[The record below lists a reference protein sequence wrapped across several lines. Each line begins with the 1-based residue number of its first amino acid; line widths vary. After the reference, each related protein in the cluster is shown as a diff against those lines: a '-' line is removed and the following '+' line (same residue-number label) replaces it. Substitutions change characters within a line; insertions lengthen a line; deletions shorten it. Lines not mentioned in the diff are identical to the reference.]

1 MIVHVLRK
9 YSFLLLALAFQVSL
23 IAQNQSKADSLEQIF
38 LGIPNPET
46 ELGLLK
52 QLCVE
57 QMDTEKKL
65 KYSQELIDLAKANDS
80 IHYLFGGY
88 QELGNAYLNKAE
100 LSSALENYV
109 LAAEYADQKER
120 HRGLALNY
128 QSIGNVYVGRKDFRK
143 SIQLFEKSIAV
154 IEEIENLE
162 NKDSIRLA
170 QSTENL
176 GYAYIQIKQPD
187 SALIHL
193 ERSGAFFEALKE
205 KQGIAYN
212 LGNKG
217 MAFAEKGEA
226 EKAISYL
233 DEALPMLEELDDYYG
248 ISEVLKD
255 MSQIYMDLEDYE
267 QAKVY
272 ALGSLGIAKD
282 HDFKEVISSANLN
295 LSKMYEI
302 TGDSAASYR
311 HFKEYVTYRDS
322 VMDVTSFEK
331 MADMRTDFEVS
342 QKQLEVD
349 LLNNQKRTQRIIMY
363 SLGFFLLLSFI
374 YYRRLSKEKSR
385 SDLLLL
391 NILPSRTAKELK
403 EKGKVEAR
411 KFKAVTVMF
420 TDFQAFT
427 RHSQNLSPE
436 KLVKSVD
443 HFFSAFD
450 KIIEK
455 YGLEKIKTI
464 GDAYMCT
471 GGLISK
477 GPMQPIKVIH
487 AAFEILD
494 FVRKESESD
503 SDDIAHFDVRI
514 GINTGPV
521 VAGVVG
527 TKKFAYDIW
536 GDTVNVAARM
546 ETNSQAGMINISENT
561 YQLVKDQFEC
571 EYRGKIDVK
580 NKGMMKMYFVL
591 RSQKI
596 LNNKVTQAAR
606 MEEISSAPRKP

>member
-1 MIVHVLRK
+1 MTSNLIRICCL
-9 YSFLLLALAFQVSL
+9 SLLLIGFKGTL

-38 LGIPNPET
+38 IRLANPET

-52 QLCVE
+52 QLCIE
-57 QMDTEKKL
+57 QMDSEKKMM
-65 KYSQELIDLAKANDS
+65 YSQKLIDLAKENDS
-80 IHYLFGGY
+80 LHYLFGGY
-88 QELGNAYLNKAE
+88 QEMGNAYLNKGE
-100 LSSALENYV
+100 LTSAIENYV
-109 LAAEYADQKER
+109 LAAEYADQKGSQR
-120 HRGLALNY
+120 YLALNY
-128 QSIGNVYVGRKDFRK
+128 QSIGNVYASRKDFRK
-143 SIQLFEKSIAV
+143 SIELYEKSISIV
-154 IEEIENLE
+154 KEIEDFE
-162 NKDSIRLA
+162 YKDSLRLA
-170 QSTENL
+170 ESIENL
-176 GYAYIQIKQPD
+176 GYAYVKVSKSD
-187 SALIHL
+187 SALMYL
-193 ERSGAFFEALKE
+193 DKSGTFFKALNDPYR
-205 KQGIAYN
+205 IAYN
-212 LGNKG
+212 LANKG
-217 MAFAEKGEA
+217 LAFAGKGET

-233 DEALPMLEELDDYYG
+233 DEAVQILEELDDYYG

-255 MSQIYMDLEDYE
+255 MSQVYLDLEEYE
-267 QAKVY
+267 RARVY
-272 ALGSLGIAKD
+272 ALGSLNIAED
-282 HDFKEVISSANLN
+282 QDLKEVISSDNLI
-295 LSKMYEI
+295 LSKIYEK
-302 TGDSAASYR
+302 TGDSVASYR
-311 HFKEYVTYRDS
+311 HYKEYIAYRDS
-322 VMDVTSFEK
+322 VMDIPSVER
-331 MADMRTDFEVS
+331 MADIRTEFEVS

-391 NILPSRTAKELK
+391 NILPSRTARELK

-427 RHSQNLSPE
+427 KHSQNLSPE

-494 FVRKESESD
+494 FMKKERESD
-503 SDDIAHFDVRI
+503 NDDIAHFDVRI

-561 YQLVKDQFEC
+561 YQLVKDHFEC
-571 EYRGKIDVK
+571 EYRGEIDVK

-591 RSQKI
+591 RSQGI
-596 LNNKVTQAAR
+596 MNNVETEAAE
-606 MEEISSAPRKP
+606 MKEISSAPHKP

>member
-1 MIVHVLRK
+1 
-9 YSFLLLALAFQVSL
+9 
-23 IAQNQSKADSLEQIF
+23 
-38 LGIPNPET
+38 
-46 ELGLLK
+46 
-52 QLCVE
+52 
-57 QMDTEKKL
+57 
-65 KYSQELIDLAKANDS
+65 
-80 IHYLFGGY
+80 
-88 QELGNAYLNKAE
+88 
-100 LSSALENYV
+100 
-109 LAAEYADQKER
+109 
-120 HRGLALNY
+120 
-128 QSIGNVYVGRKDFRK
+128 
-143 SIQLFEKSIAV
+143 
-154 IEEIENLE
+154 
-162 NKDSIRLA
+162 
-170 QSTENL
+170 
-176 GYAYIQIKQPD
+176 
-187 SALIHL
+187 
-193 ERSGAFFEALKE
+193 
-205 KQGIAYN
+205 
-212 LGNKG
+212 
-217 MAFAEKGEA
+217 
-226 EKAISYL
+226 
-233 DEALPMLEELDDYYG
+233 
-248 ISEVLKD
+248 
-255 MSQIYMDLEDYE
+255 
-267 QAKVY
+267 
-272 ALGSLGIAKD
+272 
-282 HDFKEVISSANLN
+282 VISSANLN
-295 LSKMYEI
+295 LSKIYEI
-302 TGDSAASYR
+302 TGDSVASYR
-311 HFKEYVTYRDS
+311 HFKEYIAYRDS
-322 VMDVTSFEK
+322 VMDIPTVEK

-374 YYRRLSKEKSR
+374 YYRRLSKEKGR

-494 FVRKESESD
+494 FMKKERELD
-503 SDDIAHFDVRI
+503 NDDIAHFDVRI

-561 YQLVKDQFEC
+561 YQLVKDRFEC
-571 EYRGKIDVK
+571 EYRGEIDVK

-591 RSQKI
+591 RPQAI
-596 LNNKVTQAAR
+596 LNNKETEAAE
-606 MEEISSAPRKP
+606 MEEISSAPHTP

>member
-1 MIVHVLRK
+1 MVVNVFRK
-9 YSFLLLALAFQVSL
+9 YGFILLLLTLQVSL
-23 IAQNQSKADSLEQIF
+23 VAQNQSKADSLEQIF
-38 LGIPNPET
+38 LRLANPENQ
-46 ELGLLK
+46 LGMLK
-52 QLCVE
+52 QLCIE
-57 QMDTEKKL
+57 QMDSEKKMM
-65 KYSQELIDLAKANDS
+65 YSQKLIGLAKENDS
-80 IHYLFGGY
+80 LHYLFSGY
-88 QELGNAYLNKAE
+88 QEMGNAHLNKGE
-100 LSSALENYV
+100 LTLAIQNYV
-109 LAAEYADQKER
+109 LAAEYSGQEESQRD
-120 HRGLALNY
+120 LALNY
-128 QSIGNVYVGRKDFRK
+128 QSIGNVYVSRKDFRK
-143 SIQLFEKSIAV
+143 SILLYKKSISIV
-154 IEEIENLE
+154 EKIESFGQ
-162 NKDSIRLA
+162 KDSLRLA
-170 QSTENL
+170 QAIENL
-176 GYAYIQIKQPD
+176 GYAYVKIQQPD
-187 SALIHL
+187 SALMYL
-193 ERSGAFFEALKE
+193 ERSGEFFKALKDTY
-205 KQGIAYN
+205 GIAYN
-212 LGNKG
+212 LANKG
-217 MAFAEKGEA
+217 LAFYEKGES

-233 DEALPMLEELDDYYG
+233 DEALPMLEELDDFYG

-255 MSQIYMDLEDYE
+255 MSQIYIDLEDYE
-267 QAKVY
+267 QARVY
-272 ALGSLGIAKD
+272 ALGSLSIAKD
-282 HDFKEVISSANLN
+282 HDFKDVISSANLH
-295 LSKMYEI
+295 LSTIYEI

-311 HFKEYVTYRDS
+311 HFKEYITYRDS
-322 VMDVTSFEK
+322 VMDVNSVEK
-331 MADMRTDFEVS
+331 MADMRTDFEIS

-374 YYRRLSKEKSR
+374 YYRRLSKEKNR

-391 NILPSRTAKELK
+391 NILPSKTARELK

-427 RHSQNLSPE
+427 RHSQDLSPE

-443 HFFSAFD
+443 YFFSAFD

-477 GPMQPIKVIH
+477 GPMQPVKVIN

-494 FVRKESESD
+494 FVKKESESD
-503 SDDIAHFDVRI
+503 NDDIAHFDVRI

-561 YQLVKDQFEC
+561 YQLVKDQYEC
-571 EYRGKIDVK
+571 EYRGEIDVK

-606 MEEISSAPRKP
+606 MEEISSAPRTP

>member
-1 MIVHVLRK
+1 M
-9 YSFLLLALAFQVSL
+9 ALAFQVSL
-23 IAQNQSKADSLEQIF
+23 VAQNQSKADSLEQIF
-38 LGIPNPET
+38 LDVPNPET
-46 ELGLLK
+46 ELSLLK
-52 QLCVE
+52 QLCIE
-57 QMDTEKKL
+57 QMDSEKKL
-65 KYSQELIDLAKANDS
+65 TYSLELIHLAKANDS
-80 IHYLFGGY
+80 LHYLFGGY
-88 QELGNAYLNKAE
+88 QELGNAYLNKGE
-100 LSSALENYV
+100 LSTALENYV
-109 LAAEYADQKER
+109 LAAEYADQKESQR
-120 HRGLALNY
+120 DLALNY
-128 QSIGNVYVGRKDFRK
+128 QSIGNVYASKKDFRK
-143 SIQLFEKSIAV
+143 AIELYEKSISV
-154 IEEIENLE
+154 VENIKDFE
-162 NKDSIRLA
+162 HKDSLRFA
-170 QSTENL
+170 QSLENL
-176 GYAYIQIKQPD
+176 GFSYVKIQQPD
-187 SALIHL
+187 SALLYL
-193 ERSGAFFEALKE
+193 ERSGAFFEALKNS
-205 KQGIAYN
+205 QGIAYN

-217 MAFAEKGEA
+217 LAYVEMGEPK
-226 EKAISYL
+226 KAIAY
-233 DEALPMLEELDDYYG
+233 LEEGIQILQELEDYYG
-248 ISEVLKD
+248 ISALLKD
-255 MSQIYMDLEDYE
+255 MSQLYMDLGDYE
-267 QAKVY
+267 QAAVY
-272 ALGSLGIAKD
+272 ARRSLGMARD
-282 HDFKEVISSANLN
+282 QGLKEVISDANLS
-295 LSKMYEI
+295 LSKIYEM
-302 TGDSAASYR
+302 TGDSAASYKY
-311 HFKEYVTYRDS
+311 FKEYINYRDS
-322 VMDVTSFEK
+322 ILDVTSVEK

-450 KIIEK
+450 RIIEK

-494 FVRKESESD
+494 FMKKESESD
-503 SDDIAHFDVRI
+503 NDDIAHFDVRI

-561 YQLVKDQFEC
+561 YQLVKDRFEC
-571 EYRGKIDVK
+571 EYRGEIDVK

-591 RSQKI
+591 RPQKI
-596 LNNKVTQAAR
+596 LNNKETEAAE
-606 MEEISSAPRKP
+606 MEEISSAPRTP

>member
-1 MIVHVLRK
+1 MA
-9 YSFLLLALAFQVSL
+9 LALQVSL
-23 IAQNQSKADSLEQIF
+23 VAQNQSKADSLEQIF
-38 LGIPNPET
+38 LGTPNPET
-46 ELGLLK
+46 DLGLLK
-52 QLCVE
+52 LLCIE
-57 QMDTEKKL
+57 QMDSEKKL

-80 IHYLFGGY
+80 LHYLFSGY
-88 QELGNAYLNKAE
+88 QELGNAYLNKGE
-100 LSSALENYV
+100 LTLAIENYV
-109 LAAEYADQKER
+109 LAAEYSDQKES
-120 HRGLALNY
+120 HRDLALNY
-128 QSIGNVYVGRKDFRK
+128 QSIGNVYASRKDFRK
-143 SIQLFEKSIAV
+143 AILLYKKSISIV
-154 IEEIENLE
+154 EEIESFE
-162 NKDSIRLA
+162 YKDSLRLA
-170 QSTENL
+170 QSIENL
-176 GYAYIQIKQPD
+176 GYAYVKIQQPD
-187 SALIHL
+187 SALMYL
-193 ERSGAFFEALKE
+193 ERSGAFFEALKDTY
-205 KQGIAYN
+205 GIAYN
-212 LGNKG
+212 LANKG
-217 MAFAEKGEA
+217 LAFDEKGEA

-233 DEALPMLEELDDYYG
+233 DEALLMLEELDDYYG

-267 QAKVY
+267 QAGVY

-282 HDFKEVISSANLN
+282 HDFKDVISSANLN
-295 LSKMYEI
+295 LSKIYEM

-311 HFKEYVTYRDS
+311 HFKEYITYRDS
-322 VMDVTSFEK
+322 VMDVTSVEK

-494 FVRKESESD
+494 FMKKESESD
-503 SDDIAHFDVRI
+503 NDDIAHFDVRI

-561 YQLVKDQFEC
+561 YQLVKDRFEC
-571 EYRGKIDVK
+571 EYRGEIDVK

-591 RSQKI
+591 RPQKI
-596 LNNKVTQAAR
+596 LNNKETEAAE
-606 MEEISSAPRKP
+606 MEEISSAPRTP

>member
-9 YSFLLLALAFQVSL
+9 YSFFLLALAFQVSL
-23 IAQNQSKADSLEQIF
+23 MAQNQSKADSLEQIF
-38 LGIPNPET
+38 LDISNPET
-46 ELGLLK
+46 KLGLLK
-52 QLCVE
+52 QLCIE

-80 IHYLFGGY
+80 LHYLFSGY
-88 QELGNAYLNKAE
+88 QELGNANLDKGE
-100 LSSALENYV
+100 LTLAIENYV
-109 LAAEYADQKER
+109 LAAEYSDQKEV
-120 HRGLALNY
+120 HRDLSLNY
-128 QSIGNVYVGRKDFRK
+128 QSIGNVYASRKDFRK
-143 SIQLFEKSIAV
+143 SIELYEKSIV
-154 IEEIENLE
+154 EVEKIKYFQQ
-162 NKDSIRLA
+162 KDSLRLA
-170 QSTENL
+170 ECLENL
-176 GYAYIQIKQPD
+176 GYAYVKIQQPD
-187 SALIHL
+187 SALMYL
-193 ERSGAFFEALKE
+193 ERSGAFFEALE
-205 KQGIAYN
+205 DPRGMAYN
-212 LGNKG
+212 LANKG
-217 MAFAEKGEA
+217 LAYVEKGEH
-226 EKAISYL
+226 EKAISNMN
-233 DEALPMLEELDDYYG
+233 EAIEILENLKDYYA
-248 ISEVLKD
+248 ISVVLED
-255 MSQIYMDLEDYE
+255 MSQLYIDLENYE
-267 QAKVY
+267 QAAFY
-272 ALGSLGIAKD
+272 ARKSLSIAKD
-282 HDFKEVISSANLN
+282 RGLKDAISNASLS
-295 LSKMYEI
+295 LSKIYEI

-494 FVRKESESD
+494 FMKKESKSD
-503 SDDIAHFDVRI
+503 NDDIAHFDIRI

-527 TKKFAYDIW
+527 IKKFAYDIW

-561 YQLVKDQFEC
+561 YQLVKDRFEC
-571 EYRGKIDVK
+571 EYRGEIDVK

-591 RSQKI
+591 RPQGI
-596 LNNKVTQAAR
+596 LNNKETEAAE
-606 MEEISSAPRKP
+606 MEEISSAPHTP

>member
-1 MIVHVLRK
+1 
-9 YSFLLLALAFQVSL
+9 LALAFQVSL
-23 IAQNQSKADSLEQIF
+23 VAQNQSKADSLEQIF
-38 LGIPNPET
+38 LGLSNPVSK
-46 ELGLLK
+46 LGLLK
-52 QLCVE
+52 QLCIE
-57 QMDTEKKL
+57 QMDSEKKL
-65 KYSQELIDLAKANDS
+65 KYSQELIVLAKANDS
-80 IHYLFGGY
+80 LQYLSSGY
-88 QELGNAYLNKAE
+88 QELGNSYLNKGE
-100 LSSALENYV
+100 FSSAFENYV
-109 LAAEYADQKER
+109 LASEYADQKESQR
-120 HRGLALNY
+120 DLALNLH
-128 QSIGNVYVGRKDFRK
+128 SLGNVYASIQDFRK
-143 SIQLFEKSIAV
+143 SIELYEKSISV
-154 IEEIENLE
+154 VEKIKDFEH
-162 NKDSIRLA
+162 KDSLRLA
-170 QSTENL
+170 QALENL
-176 GYAYIQIKQPD
+176 GYAYVKIQQPD
-187 SALIHL
+187 SALLYL
-193 ERSGAFFEALKE
+193 EKSGPFFEALKST
-205 KQGIAYN
+205 QGIAYN
-212 LGNKG
+212 LANKG
-217 MAFAEKGEA
+217 LAFAEKGEA
-226 EKAISYL
+226 KKALSYL
-233 DEALPMLEELDDYYG
+233 DEAIPILEELNDYYG
-248 ISEVLKD
+248 ISEILKD
-255 MSQIYMDLEDYE
+255 MSQVYIDLEDYE
-267 QAKVY
+267 QAGIY
-272 ALGSLGIAKD
+272 ARRSLSMAKD
-282 HDFKEVISSANLN
+282 QDLKDVISSANLS
-295 LSKMYEI
+295 LSKIHEI
-302 TGDSAASYR
+302 SGDSATSYKY
-311 HFKEYVTYRDS
+311 FKEYIKYRDS
-322 VMDVTSFEK
+322 IRDINSVGK
-331 MADMRTDFEVS
+331 IADMRTDFEVS

-363 SLGFFLLLSFI
+363 SLGFFLLLSII
-374 YYRRLSKEKSR
+374 YYRRLSKEKVR

-494 FVRKESESD
+494 FMKKERESD
-503 SDDIAHFDVRI
+503 NDDIAHFDVRI

-561 YQLVKDQFEC
+561 YQLVKDRFEC
-571 EYRGKIDVK
+571 EYRGEIDVK

-591 RSQKI
+591 RPQAI
-596 LNNKVTQAAR
+596 LNNKETEAAE
-606 MEEISSAPRKP
+606 MEEISSAPHTP